1 MGRHITSTNPNFISP
16 IYRGLQKYLFI
27 GENRVSRIRATM
39 GLRSF
44 LNSCTRL
51 LKLAKKPGR
60 EELWL
65 SIRICLLGI
74 VAVGAIGFI
83 IKLISGVLQGFV

>member
-1 MGRHITSTNPNFISP
+1 
-16 IYRGLQKYLFI
+16 
-27 GENRVSRIRATM
+27 M

-44 LNSCTRL
+44 LNSASRI

-65 SIRICLLGI
+65 SVKICFLGVLL
-74 VAVGAIGFI
+74 IGVLGYV
-83 IKLISGVLQGFV
+83 IKLISGMLQGG

>member
-1 MGRHITSTNPNFISP
+1 MRTT
-16 IYRGLQKYLFI
+16 L
-27 GENRVSRIRATM
+27 

-44 LNSCTRL
+44 LQSCARL

-74 VAVGAIGFI
+74 VAVGAVGFI
-83 IKLISGVLQGFV
+83 IKFVSGVLQGFAL